1 MIKIFLLTALALQ
14 LNTIFSQDIT
24 VSVKKGKVIIND
36 KEFSNSYPKQILK
49 TDKISASTD
58 AILLIRKSTSA
69 ELIKCPCSD
78 LSFAQISKKLSSSKA
93 KVTTYTNVVF
103 NKPLQSE
110 VKPQKGGVSRG
121 TGGEIDTFSINIVDS
136 AWIMNDLY
144 RVEWHSDF
152 ESTPIGN
159 IVLYSQEADTPIEE
173 SSKKYIDLKTLK
185 AGWYHIDFKI
195 RQKGLTESWNTE
207 ASYIFYVPTP
217 DEKEQVLMELKG
229 ISEEL
234 KQFEDEEFSKIILD
248 SYKKEHHLVGLSE

>member
-1 MIKIFLLTALALQ
+1 MNKIFLLTALSLQ
-14 LNTIFSQDIT
+14 LNSIFSQDIT

-36 KEFSNSYPKQILK
+36 KEFSNSYPKKILK

-152 ESTPIGN
+152 ESTPLNIG
-159 IVLYSQEADTPIEE
+159 LYSQEADTPIEE

-185 AGWYHIDFKI
+185 AGWYHIDLKI
-195 RQKGLTESWNTE
+195 QQKGLTESWDYTD
-207 ASYIFYVPTP
+207 SYIFYVPTP